1 MCGRSALWTL
11 AKEVLPAQDVEKNDR
26 LKPSPHDLREIV
38 EEYVRT
44 QEEHVASSCEE
55 QMPQELQGPVDLS
68 MTVTIK
74 DRELPNP
81 LLGPDR
87 PAGDLRP
94 PTTTLTLGTIAG
106 YHSNRTGSSKQPKK
120 LLPFVAGFR
129 TEW

>member
-11 AKEVLPAQDVEKNDR
+11 AKEVLPARDVANIDKLTHCSND
-26 LKPSPHDLREIV
+26 LGEQV
-38 EEYVRT
+38 GEYVRT
-44 QEEHVASSCEE
+44 QEECMVTSCKE
-55 QMPQELQGPVDLS
+55 QIPEELQGPVDLS

-74 DRELPNP
+74 DRESPNP

-87 PAGDLRP
+87 PTGDLRP

-106 YHSNRTGSSKQPKK
+106 YHGNHANSSKQPKK

-129 TEW
+129 TDR